1 MFVKVKLNSNHAAGS
16 VVSYNSTDQNWQ
28 LAQNAGSMLGI
39 VQEVEH
45 DLETQIFWGSVVFAE
60 TCNAL
65 ADRAIP
71 DEGGYL
77 AVNNGRVYVDPNADH
92 CGIISPLPRGQE
104 SRIENDLVMVYL
116 R

>member
-1 MFVKVKLNSNHAAGS
+1 MFVKVKLNSNLALGS

-45 DLETQIFWGSVVFAE
+45 DLDTQIFWGIVVFAE